1 VGSGLED
8 VRIADDGDRP
18 NKRVLVVAA
27 HPDDSEF
34 GVAGTVA
41 LRARD
46 GWEVYYLIC
55 TDGSKGSDDPA
66 MTPDRLVPL
75 RQEEQRAAIRVLG
88 GKDVFFLDYV
98 DGELAYTREFA
109 RDVVRAIRTIK
120 PHTVFTSDTN
130 QIVRNVFINHPDHRC
145 TGTVVLDCVYP
156 LARNRHTFPE
166 LLDEGLEPYS
176 AREVYL
182 WSTSDINHKVD
193 ITDVIDLKLEALSKH
208 ASQMVGMEA
217 RLDQIRSF
225 WREQDGRY
233 MENFRRIV
241 IPF

>member
-1 VGSGLED
+1 MGSGLED
-8 VRIADDGDRP
+8 IRIPDDGDRP
-18 NKRVLVVAA
+18 NKRALVVAA
-27 HPDDSEF
+27 HPDDPEF
-34 GVAGTVA
+34 GVAGTAA
-41 LRARD
+41 LWARD

-66 MTPDRLVPL
+66 MTPDRLVPQ
-75 RQEEQRAAIRVLG
+75 RREEQRAAVRVLG

-109 RDVVRAIRTIK
+109 RDVVRAIRTIR
-120 PHTVFTSDTN
+120 PHAVFTSDPN
-130 QIVRNVFINHPDHRC
+130 QIVRNIFINHPDHRC
-145 TGTVVLDCVYP
+145 AGTVVLDCVYP
-156 LARNRHTFPE
+156 LARNRPTFPE
-166 LLDEGLEPYS
+166 LLEEGLAPHS

-182 WSTSDINHKVD
+182 WSATDVNHKVD

-208 ASQMVGMEA
+208 VSQMSGMEA
-217 RLDQIRSF
+217 RLDQIRAF